1 MTADVGLTGATPNNL
16 IYVAGEPDH
25 KVSNTD
31 FIDHLEQVIRQR
43 AAVLEQQQADIDV
56 RLAQRFHADG
66 FNGYTRPRDFHPL
79 PLLGIPG
86 GASGTRGN
94 S

>member
-1 MTADVGLTGATPNNL
+1 MSTKHSASILRSMGLDDDTIRAAILKGTCTDDVGLTGASPNNL

-43 AAVLEQQQADIDV
+43 AAVLERQQAELDEKLI
-56 RLAQRFHADG
+56 LISS
-66 FNGYTRPRDFHPL
+66 N
-79 PLLGIPG
+79 
-86 GASGTRGN
+86 
-94 S
+94 